1 LTRRSCGSTS
11 QERLAAA
18 QTQTQELYREL
29 SEKEAVGKGGGSS
42 QRRAAE
48 LEMMAATVEE
58 LTAALQ
64 VSAMKADAALEAN
77 AALEARLRPRD
88 AAEESSTTLGQVQ
101 SLRAKL
107 VQLGMSL
114 DEMGRQRD
122 LLRDEAATHTAK
134 WGAAAMAASTAAAA
148 TQAEAEAEE
157 EAEAEAEE
165 VGASMRQRLEFASQQ
180 VNEAA
185 ERHAKLAAVMRS
197 REGSTDHPAD
207 VMGLARQDAQLRGVL
222 SAALELLTSRL
233 EQSKAVAA
241 AAAGSW
247 RMGKSRLEAAVAE
260 RDEQLGT
267 LGWALRTAREES
279 GHLGQQVQSLTA
291 QLSTMRRKARSSG
304 ALTPP
309 LTPTAATPRDDAED
323 DDELAAAIAAASAV
337 RDVMTPTAAT
347 PRDDAEDD
355 DELAAAIAAASAVR
369 DVLCGKCTQ
378 LRATV
383 AELEGRMAQVG
394 SV

>member
-157 EAEAEAEE
+157 EAEAEAEEVGMDVMMRQLRDAEE

-337 RDVMTPTAAT
+337 RDV
-347 PRDDAEDD
+347 
-355 DELAAAIAAASAVR
+355 
-369 DVLCGKCTQ
+369 LCGKCTQ